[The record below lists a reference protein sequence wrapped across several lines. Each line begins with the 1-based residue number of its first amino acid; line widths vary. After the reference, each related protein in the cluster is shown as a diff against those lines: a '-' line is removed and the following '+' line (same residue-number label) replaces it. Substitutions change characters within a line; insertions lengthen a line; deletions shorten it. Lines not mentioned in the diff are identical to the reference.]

1 MPNTLYVAPTQNF
14 VQTTLN
20 GAITSGAGTITLTST
35 TGMQAPGYV
44 VIDRTDSNGTLTAS
58 AREVVSYTG
67 ISSND
72 LTGCTRGADSSTARS
87 HSDGAVVET
96 TFTTG
101 MYNNLATIVATGF
114 TSDGYLRPTASP
126 VSIGQGQL
134 LTLAVAS
141 IASVARLQLGEF
153 VSVSAMSVQ
162 DVRISTRLEV
172 SGASVTGIGLYPTW
186 RASGLISGATAALG
200 GLLVAPKVATFQWVS
215 VITRNVASA
224 VSVVFDVLNNGTTI
238 FAGITRPTIIG
249 GGTYIS
255 TASINSK
262 AILPGQ
268 VLRADIQAMG
278 AGIGAIQ
285 DVTIQGGT
293 S

>member
-1 MPNTLYVAPTQNF
+1 MPNTLYLAPTSNF
-14 VQTTLN
+14 LQTTLN
-20 GAITSGAGTITLTST
+20 GSITSSAQTITLIST

-44 VIDRTDSNGTLTAS
+44 VIDRTDSNGVATPN

-67 ISSND
+67 ISGSD
-72 LTGCTRGADSSTARS
+72 LTGCVRPADGSTARS

-101 MYNNLATIVATGF
+101 MYNSLATIVATAV
-114 TSDGYLRPTASP
+114 TSDGYLKPIASP
-126 VSIGQGQL
+126 MSIGQAQL

-172 SGASVTGIGLYPTW
+172 SGASITGIGLFPAW

-200 GLLVAPKVATFQWVS
+200 GLLVAPKVGTFQWVS
-215 VITRNVASA
+215 VVTRGVASA

-262 AILPGQ
+262 AVLPGQ
-268 VLRADIQAMG
+268 ILRADIQAMG

-285 DVTIQGGT
+285 DVTIQGRID
-293 S
+293 